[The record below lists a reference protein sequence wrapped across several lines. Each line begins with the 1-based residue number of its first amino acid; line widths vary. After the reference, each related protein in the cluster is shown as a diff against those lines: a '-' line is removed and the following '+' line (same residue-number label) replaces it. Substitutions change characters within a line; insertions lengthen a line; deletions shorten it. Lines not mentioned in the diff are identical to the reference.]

1 MCSPVHVCFPLSASQ
16 TGQMSNQKQWF
27 QCHDA
32 ITKKET
38 DPNASDIISCQSRD
52 AVAIVFSIYVPH
64 ALKCVHKN
72 GHWTRH
78 WNYMAHV
85 PKQIPDTRN
94 NATLWNTKDIK
105 FTLCEH
111 TLTFTL
117 HAKWICMKG
126 PKHLVIWYL
135 GCNILWATKYLF
147 YFFYLTQTTVEAT
160 LQIQLHKP
168 KSASKPACTTPCFQ
182 NMGVCLSLAVY
193 TVCWNTTS
201 QAAYWTTGLHWQA
214 GV

>member
-1 MCSPVHVCFPLSASQ
+1 MPRCHNEERNWSKCLRHYFLPIQRRRGDCFLHLCPPRTEMCP
-16 TGQMSNQKQWF
+16 QKWTL
-27 QCHDA
+27 D
-32 ITKKET
+32 ET
-38 DPNASDIISCQSRD
+38 
-52 AVAIVFSIYVPH
+52 
-64 ALKCVHKN
+64 
-72 GHWTRH
+72 
-78 WNYMAHV
+78 NYMAHV

-147 YFFYLTQTTVEAT
+147 YFFLFNTNHSWSHTPTV
-160 LQIQLHKP
+160 LHKP

-201 QAAYWTTGLHWQA
+201 QAAYWATGLHWQD